1 MEFVQQNNY
10 WKLNI
15 SHMLGNLQG
24 KYYIELVFLEFPL
37 YLNKMFPVSM
47 IVSLYISEHRDE
59 EL

>member
-1 MEFVQQNNY
+1 
-10 WKLNI
+10 
-15 SHMLGNLQG
+15 MLGNLQG